1 MTDFVDV
8 PKDTLLLW
16 LREKKAPIPA
26 KLNRNKEELSV
37 KAIFVETENKFAL
50 FLVCGDCE
58 KVFCWYKQQSGGK
71 WINLSGLSTVKLHQ
85 PDEEEIPEQVV
96 KKRKISIRPTL
107 LAEIDEF
114 RESWVPM
121 RDPIGFW
128 KFSKLARL
136 KVCAKLI
143 LSVPVSSVG
152 IERLFSEAGMLLT
165 KQRKRMLPKV
175 VKNLIYIR
183 YEKKYRK

>member
-1 MTDFVDV
+1 MTDFVYV

-16 LREKKAPIPA
+16 LREKKAIYAPIPA

-37 KAIFVETENKFAL
+37 KAIFVETENKFAP

-85 PDEEEIPEQVV
+85 PDEEEIPEQVA
-96 KKRKISIRPTL
+96 KKRKISVRPTL

-114 RESWVPM
+114 RESRVPM

-128 KFSKLARL
+128 KFSKPFKAESVCKVDL
-136 KVCAKLI
+136 KCSCVI
-143 LSVPVSSVG
+143 S
-152 IERLFSEAGMLLT
+152 
-165 KQRKRMLPKV
+165 
-175 VKNLIYIR
+175 R
-183 YEKKYRK
+183 YWKTF